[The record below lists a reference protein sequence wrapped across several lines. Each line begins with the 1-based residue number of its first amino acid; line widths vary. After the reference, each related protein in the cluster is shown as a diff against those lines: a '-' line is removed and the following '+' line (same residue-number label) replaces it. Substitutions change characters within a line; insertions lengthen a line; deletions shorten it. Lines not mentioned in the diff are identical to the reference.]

1 MADER
6 RGAHFTEL
14 TWEGTERN
22 LPVPPRAPDAAQ
34 QEEETERQ
42 RPESGTA
49 ASGNRNSEGRP
60 RQLRLWDSESE
71 NGGEERLP
79 LSGEHKMPSRVS
91 PVPAKTGGNRLP
103 RHGHPAE
110 AARTAYPPRPSGP
123 GAAEASRAA
132 TSESEFVRHARE
144 LEHKEGMPA
153 PFTPFKSYWPTYGHM
168 TGAQD
173 RWYFYW
179 RSEVRA
185 GRYPKTDLSY
195 IFLHL
200 YELINGIGWEEPED
214 GYERLGAI
222 WEAYRGSYKRLD
234 QYLGGWMADF
244 SFVHRLDKPLDV
256 IVSRAKGLAGDLAE
270 VELMRCFSGHRDGL
284 TLPLLSVMSD
294 YDIGKSKFYEGAGQA
309 AADRFI
315 PEVVALIDAY
325 VEHKH
330 GLPLVKMFDP
340 GPPVM
345 RERHLF
351 RSAVYDIGLYGY
363 AVQVPVVRISRSAPL
378 RSLITRLFRLT
389 ENKLRALTG
398 FRGRLKGDN
407 VDKDMDELIGRY
419 LEREYRKAERQES
432 GPAVVIDS
440 GKLGRLAAESEQVRQ
455 MLTIDED
462 DDSRKEQPEIVTTS
476 ALQSSAVQSAAMPSP
491 PASGAFSPA
500 AAHDATPSAAP
511 AEGPEEWRSLAAAL
525 TPEQRALT
533 LSLAGMGEDEPGSA
547 VPGGMM
553 KQLAIDE
560 INETAMDIIGDILF
574 DGDAVMEE
582 YVPML
587 SNWKR

>member
-1 MADER
+1 MANER

-22 LPVPPRAPDAAQ
+22 LPVPPRDPDAR
-34 QEEETERQ
+34 QEDTPERKRQ
-42 RPESGTA
+42 EGGGT
-49 ASGNRNSEGRP
+49 GRSEGRP
-60 RQLRLWDSESE
+60 RQLRLWDNETES
-71 NGGEERLP
+71 GGEERIRRSP
-79 LSGEHKMPSRVS
+79 EQQMPAPSAT
-91 PVPAKTGGNRLP
+91 AKTGGHR
-103 RHGHPAE
+103 G
-110 AARTAYPPRPSGP
+110 AYPGYPATPKRPARPVTPAGQPQGES
-123 GAAEASRAA
+123 SRAA

-144 LEHKEGMPA
+144 LEHKEGEPA

-200 YELINGIGWEEPED
+200 YELINGIGWEEPEE

-222 WEAYRGSYKRLD
+222 WEAYRGNYKRLD

-270 VELMRCFSGHRDGL
+270 VELTRCFGGHRDEL

-294 YDIGKSKFYEGAGQA
+294 YDIGKSKFYEDGGQA

-351 RSAVYDIGLYGY
+351 RSAVYDIGLYGHS
-363 AVQVPVVRISRSAPL
+363 VQVPVVRISRSAPL

-389 ENKLRALTG
+389 ENKLRALSG

-407 VDKDMDELIGRY
+407 VDKDMAELIGRY
-419 LEREYRKAERQES
+419 LEREYRKAEREES

-440 GKLGRLAAESEQVRQ
+440 GKLERLAAESEQVRQ
-455 MLTIDED
+455 MLTIEED
-462 DDSRKEQPEIVTTS
+462 DDNRKEQPEIITTP
-476 ALQSSAVQSAAMPSP
+476 ALQSSAVQSPATPSP
-491 PASGAFSPA
+491 PVSGVFSPA
-500 AAHDATPSAAP
+500 PAHDAASSAAP
-511 AEGPEEWRSLAAAL
+511 TDGPQEWRSLAAAL

-533 LSLAGMGEDEPGSA
+533 LSLAGMGEDGPGSA
-547 VPGGMM
+547 IPGGMM

-574 DGDAVMEE
+574 DGDTVMEE

-587 SNWKR
+587 SYWKR